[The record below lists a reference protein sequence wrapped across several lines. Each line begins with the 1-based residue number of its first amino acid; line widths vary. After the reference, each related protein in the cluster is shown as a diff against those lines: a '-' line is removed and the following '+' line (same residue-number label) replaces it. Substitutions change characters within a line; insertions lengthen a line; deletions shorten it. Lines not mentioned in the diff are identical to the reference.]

1 MSEER
6 SVSISQPTYDEEVKV
21 TKKNYFQLLKGKL
34 KEVTSVVRVNSFRQQ
49 KLPAWR
55 PMLTIASVLATF
67 ILAAIALIV
76 IGGGFFYV
84 ITSTQ
89 VFQLDY
95 SQCMPLY
102 GSRTCEQILFDWRVR
117 SNGSWPP
124 PECTCWYKFTLNDHF
139 RANVYVYYA
148 LSNYYQ
154 NHLHYVRSKDMEQ
167 FTGVASADK
176 DCEPFR
182 TAPVVTAKGKVVHRG
197 IVPCG
202 TIANS
207 LFNDTFT
214 LWFIPANWS
223 LTHIPIRRTEIAW
236 KSDYYRFKNPS
247 KRRKRH

>member
-1 MSEER
+1 MSEQR
-6 SVSISQPTYDEEVKV
+6 SVSISEPPSEGEAAKV
-21 TKKNYFQLLKGKL
+21 SSKRNYLQLLKRKL
-34 KEVTSVVRVNSFRQQ
+34 RSVTSLVRVNSFRQQ

-76 IGGGFFYV
+76 IGAGFLYV

-95 SQCMPLY
+95 TQCMPLY
-102 GSRTCEQILFDWRVR
+102 GSRSCEQILTDWRAR

-124 PECTCWYKFTLNDHF
+124 PECTCWYKFTLKDHF

-167 FTGVASADK
+167 FTGVSSADK

-182 TAPVVTAKGKVVHRG
+182 TAPVVNSKGKVTHRP

-214 LWFIPANWS
+214 LWLIPANWS
-223 LTHIPIRRTEIAW
+223 LVQVPLRRTGIAW
-236 KSDYYRFKNPS
+236 KSDYSRFKNPS
-247 KRRKRH
+247 KAK